1 MGHAAKGGISFDPR
15 KYSTNEIDQLTRQ
28 YTIKLA
34 RKNSIGAAVD
44 VPGPD
49 IGTDQRT
56 MSIMKDTYQKYYGHF
71 DINAAGC
78 VTGKAL
84 NQGGISG
91 RKESTGLGVFFVTK
105 SILENATLARELG
118 VAPGI
123 AGKTFTVQGFGNVGY
138 FASKYFTQAGAR
150 LVGVAEAD
158 GSIFSADGIDPEA
171 LNDFKAANKGIAGF
185 PNVDYFEDEAAIYKK
200 AYALP
205 NAATSSSPPPSRRP
219 STSSTRASS
228 RPS

>member
-1 MGHAAKGGISFDPR
+1 M
-15 KYSTNEIDQLTRQ
+15 TRQ

-56 MSIMKDTYQKYYGHF
+56 MSIMKDTYQRYYGHL

-84 NQGGISG
+84 NQGGING

-105 SILENATLARELG
+105 CILENVILAKELG
-118 VAPGI
+118 VSPGI

-138 FASKYFTQAGAR
+138 WASKFFIKAGAK

-158 GSIFSADGIDPEA
+158 GSIF
-171 LNDFKAANKGIAGF
+171 N
-185 PNVDYFEDEAAIYKK
+185 
-200 AYALP
+200 
-205 NAATSSSPPPSRRP
+205 
-219 STSSTRASS
+219 
-228 RPS
+228 

>member
-1 MGHAAKGGISFDPR
+1 MIPAYRCQHSTHKLPTKGGTRYASTVTLEEVEALACLMTLKCAIVSLPYGGAKGGICFDPR
-15 KYSTNEIDQLTRQ
+15 KYSVNEIDQLTRQ

-78 VTGKAL
+78 VTGKAI

-91 RKESTGLGVFFVTK
+91 RK
-105 SILENATLARELG
+105 
-118 VAPGI
+118 
-123 AGKTFTVQGFGNVGY
+123 
-138 FASKYFTQAGAR
+138 
-150 LVGVAEAD
+150 
-158 GSIFSADGIDPEA
+158 
-171 LNDFKAANKGIAGF
+171 
-185 PNVDYFEDEAAIYKK
+185 
-200 AYALP
+200 
-205 NAATSSSPPPSRRP
+205 
-219 STSSTRASS
+219 
-228 RPS
+228 

>member
-1 MGHAAKGGISFDPR
+1 VCYSQFTIWWRYQFTYLAKGGICFDPR
-15 KYSTNEIDQLTRQ
+15 KYSANEIDQLTRQ

-56 MSIMKDTYQKYYGHF
+56 MSIMKDTYQKYYGHL

-105 SILENATLARELG
+105 SILDNVTLA
-118 VAPGI
+118 
-123 AGKTFTVQGFGNVGY
+123 K
-138 FASKYFTQAGAR
+138 
-150 LVGVAEAD
+150 
-158 GSIFSADGIDPEA
+158 
-171 LNDFKAANKGIAGF
+171 
-185 PNVDYFEDEAAIYKK
+185 
-200 AYALP
+200 
-205 NAATSSSPPPSRRP
+205 
-219 STSSTRASS
+219 
-228 RPS
+228 

>member
-1 MGHAAKGGISFDPR
+1 MSYDFEVCYCQFTIWWRYLFNNLAKGGICFDPR
-15 KYSTNEIDQLTRQ
+15 KYSANEIDQLTRQ

-56 MSIMKDTYQKYYGHF
+56 MSIMKDTYQKYYGHL

-105 SILENATLARELG
+105 AILDNATLA
-118 VAPGI
+118 
-123 AGKTFTVQGFGNVGY
+123 K
-138 FASKYFTQAGAR
+138 
-150 LVGVAEAD
+150 
-158 GSIFSADGIDPEA
+158 
-171 LNDFKAANKGIAGF
+171 
-185 PNVDYFEDEAAIYKK
+185 
-200 AYALP
+200 
-205 NAATSSSPPPSRRP
+205 
-219 STSSTRASS
+219 
-228 RPS
+228 